1 VTTAKPESKSPE
13 YGYGFGINDDLK
25 AVGHSGGFPGI
36 SSNLLIFWDSG
47 YTLAVMSN
55 VDAGA
60 LDVSELVKSML
71 RARQKKPQPSD
82 PFDQAVPPPK

>member
-1 VTTAKPESKSPE
+1 MTTAKPESKSPQ
-13 YGYGFGINDDLK
+13 YGYGFGIEEGGK

-36 SSNLLIFWDSG
+36 SSNLLIFLYSG

-60 LDVSELVKSML
+60 VEVSDLVRSML
-71 RARQKKPQPSD
+71 RARQQKQEPSAT
-82 PFDQAVPPPK
+82 FDQAAPPPK